1 MRSMAFLLMLFSV
14 AIAEQS
20 LTGPDQASVP
30 EIMPP
35 TLPDSAFPIALTPY
49 NDFTSNDLKNV
60 DPDIPN
66 AVLTTN
72 QFSPETFSFKSD
84 AFSSDLKIAQNPS
97 NNDLGL
103 ESTVEPATLP
113 QTDADHSD
121 PSCNSVITTTGRKL
135 RRQECGLWRYRV
147 NDFINNLFGGD
158 DTQTQTTSRANPKG
172 ALSKEDVDENNR
184 IWDAD
189 QEDMQKLDNNPA
201 DPAWWSNRGGENAC
215 TLKTRK
221 ARTHAACCLGPPII
235 RLSSAQQKRA
245 EPIVDMQN
253 CVPFISVRTACLA
266 VSRQFCCFLLDM
278 TIVQP
283 WGYLGRDCKNMGF
296 LGVNL

>member
-1 MRSMAFLLMLFSV
+1 MTFLLMLFSV
-14 AIAEQS
+14 AIAEEA

-35 TLPDSAFPIALTPY
+35 TLPDSPFPIALTPY

-60 DPDIPN
+60 APDPN
-66 AVLTTN
+66 ALLTTD

-84 AFSSDLKIAQNPS
+84 PLSSDLKIAQNPS

-121 PSCNSVITTTGRKL
+121 PSCNSVSTRRGRKL
-135 RRQECGLWRYRV
+135 RRQECGLWRNRV
-147 NDFINNLFGGD
+147 NDFINNLFDFGGD
-158 DTQTQTTSRANPKG
+158 DTQTQTTPRANPKG
-172 ALSKEDVDENNR
+172 ALSKEEVDENNR
-184 IWDAD
+184 IGNAD
-189 QEDMQKLDNNPA
+189 REDMEKLYNNPA
-201 DPAWWSNRGGENAC
+201 DPAWWSSRGAENAC
-215 TLKTRK
+215 TLKTRNV
-221 ARTHAACCLGPPII
+221 RTHAACCLGPPIT
-235 RLSSAQQKRA
+235 RLPSAQQKRA

-266 VSRQFCCFLLDM
+266 VSRQFCCFSLDM

-283 WGYLGRDCKNMGF
+283 WGYLGRDCKNMGL
-296 LGVNL
+296 LGGTS